1 VQRPPTVPAS
11 SRPSPSSSRGEAQRR
26 WTVDAADVRRESLA
40 PTLARCPVLHG
51 PCPTQRVCP
60 LVPCPQRMWH
70 RATRWAAAA
79 RRCTQ
84 VARLE
89 GERPGF
95 SAAFRRVT
103 RVRTKLGGLPSK
115 WLRALAMRCRTAR
128 LAVRPA
134 APPLSSFALPAQ
146 GPDGAVQCLP
156 GKRSLTLSCE
166 HGPGLV
172 RHGPSLNLG
181 GERQG

>member
-1 VQRPPTVPAS
+1 MQRPPTVPAS
-11 SRPSPSSSRGEAQRR
+11 SRPSPLSSRGEAQRR

-79 RRCTQ
+79 RRCTH

-103 RVRTKLGGLPSK
+103 RVRTKLGDPPSK
-115 WLRALAMRCRTAR
+115 WLRALAVRCRTAR